1 MKALFLLA
9 ATLAAG
15 AQARE
20 PESLAAVVD
29 EMAVFERVLGAAL
42 ESETSVSTGYRSR
55 LEAIQDQTGINLR
68 PWLQQSVR
76 SIEAE
81 YLAWQG
87 ILVSLQLRR
96 EPSVNDLPNA
106 LFTTMART
114 GETRLPMIL
123 ASLESGDF
131 AGLKRLVDE
140 LDETR
145 KRQDELRGDW
155 HRELRNASDSGSAR
169 QEPSEPIMQ
178 EMRAVA
184 ARERELD
191 AAIDAEIKRLRDIV
205 EPRQEPSTDDVHA
218 ALVQAVCDYAM
229 LKSLPDDEH
238 LTLKVSQET
247 ARLPR
252 RGLEWTYYVLAKQD
266 VVQCRQGS
274 IDAEELRQR
283 AFVYSRVR
291 AHD

>member
-1 MKALFLLA
+1 MKTLVFFAAALA
-9 ATLAAG
+9 VG

-20 PESLAAVVD
+20 PENLEALVD
-29 EMAVFERVLGAAL
+29 EMAVLERVLGAAL
-42 ESETSVSTGYRSR
+42 DSETSASTGYRSR

-96 EPSVNDLPNA
+96 EPSVNDLPIA

-114 GETRLPMIL
+114 GETRLPTIL
-123 ASLESGDF
+123 GSLEPGDF
-131 AGLKRLVDE
+131 AGLKKLVDE
-140 LDETR
+140 LDEVR
-145 KRQDELRGDW
+145 KRQGELTRDW
-155 HRELRNASDSGSAR
+155 HRELGSASDSESLR
-169 QEPSEPIMQ
+169 REPSGPIVQ
-178 EMRAVA
+178 EMRAVQA
-184 ARERELD
+184 KETELER
-191 AAIDAEIKRLRDIV
+191 AINAEIKRLRDTV

-238 LTLKVSQET
+238 LTLKVSQEK
-247 ARLPR
+247 AHLPR

-266 VVQCRQGS
+266 VVECRQGS

-283 AFVYSRVR
+283 AYVYSRVH